1 MWLNS
6 NVAFG
11 DTIHTR
17 LLRRTMTNIQRYS
30 ASDLPELMEK
40 IARNSIGLDDYFQQF
55 WNTNT
60 NANYPPYNIHR
71 SDENNYKIEVALA
84 GYSKDDIEVELKD
97 NTLTVR
103 NKQQEKVVNQNGN
116 GVIHK
121 GISTRQFERAFT
133 ISEDIKIKNA
143 ELKNG
148 LLNIDLE
155 RIIPEDKKAR
165 LIEIK

>member
-1 MWLNS
+1 MPLWVQSKNLLIKELIMTRNLSVWNS
-6 NVAFG
+6 
-11 DTIHTR
+11 
-17 LLRRTMTNIQRYS
+17 LRPFSVGFDSIFDEFDRMLESSERY
-30 ASDLPELMEK
+30 
-40 IARNSIGLDDYFQQF
+40 NS
-55 WNTNT
+55 
-60 NANYPPYNIHR
+60 NYPPYNIHR

>member
-1 MWLNS
+1 MTRNLSVWNS
-6 NVAFG
+6 
-11 DTIHTR
+11 
-17 LLRRTMTNIQRYS
+17 LRPFSVGFDSIFDEFDRMLESSERY
-30 ASDLPELMEK
+30 
-40 IARNSIGLDDYFQQF
+40 NS
-55 WNTNT
+55 
-60 NANYPPYNIHR
+60 NYPPYNIHR

-155 RIIPEDKKAR
+155 RIIPEDKKSTVNR
-165 LIEIK
+165 NKIINNYY

>member
-1 MWLNS
+1 MTRNLSVWNS
-6 NVAFG
+6 
-11 DTIHTR
+11 
-17 LLRRTMTNIQRYS
+17 LRPFSVGFDSIFDEFDRMLESSERY
-30 ASDLPELMEK
+30 
-40 IARNSIGLDDYFQQF
+40 NS
-55 WNTNT
+55 
-60 NANYPPYNIHR
+60 NYPPYNIHR

-165 LIEIK
+165 VIEIK